1 MMKYKGVYDA
11 LYAYLEEV
19 INTYKDED
27 IELNKQV
34 NIEIMNI
41 EDTNGILIQKI
52 GSNPIVSKDIT
63 GLKTLVFKFT
73 LKSIQ
78 NYTASDNNSKLHIVQ
93 SLDKIGEY
101 IENSYRSGKMPEL
114 PIEYESDNMELLNTA
129 SMIEYN
135 ESRIT
140 AGIDLSFT
148 YSTYY

>member
-41 EDTNGILIQKI
+41 EDINGILIQKI

>member
-41 EDTNGILIQKI
+41 EDANGILIQKI

>member
-11 LYAYLEEV
+11 LYAYLKEV

>member
-1 MMKYKGVYDA
+1 MKYKGVYDA

>member
-1 MMKYKGVYDA
+1 MIKYKGVYDA
-11 LYAYLEEV
+11 LYSYLESI
-19 INTYKDED
+19 INGYEDED

-41 EDTNGILIQKI
+41 EDANGILIQKI
-52 GSNPIVSKDIT
+52 GSNPLVSEDIT

-101 IENSYRSGKMPEL
+101 IENSYRSGEIPEL
-114 PIEYESDNMELLNTA
+114 PIGYESDNMELLNTA

>member
-11 LYAYLEEV
+11 LYTYLEEV